1 MVVTMFCIVVYDV
14 GEKRVGKMLKLTRQY
29 FSWIQNSVFEGETTD
44 ARLLEYLHK
53 AEKIIKKDEDSIIV
67 FKMSTNKY
75 LDREINL
82 LHRLINT
89 VPLDNNKKM

>member
-1 MVVTMFCIVVYDV
+1 MFCIVVYDV

-75 LDREINL
+75 LDREIIGIDKS
-82 LHRLINT
+82 RLTTNII
-89 VPLDNNKKM
+89 